1 MAWHGMAWH
10 GWGHV
15 SEEGTLQPRV
25 EETAGSE
32 QKEGRPHRE
41 HLSGSGR
48 YRPPSASPPPPTH
61 IYPSPVTART
71 SLSREHACAQISPSD
86 LFLLLSTP
94 IGSVFPPH

>member
-1 MAWHGMAWH
+1 MAWHGMAGAMSLTRGH
-10 GWGHV
+10 CSRGWKRRQVV
-15 SEEGTLQPRV
+15 SRRKGDHTGSTSVAQEGTSLPV
-25 EETAGSE
+25 
-32 QKEGRPHRE
+32 PH
-41 HLSGSGR
+41 L
-48 YRPPSASPPPPTH
+48 PLTH